1 MTQVQNKYDNIAE
14 AYRDSKQLSFRKYL
28 EEYSLFEML
37 GEVQGK
43 KVLDLACGEG
53 FYTRKVK
60 EAGAA
65 EITGVDISAEMIR
78 LAEEEERTRP
88 LGCKYLNRDVAELEI
103 AESVDIVVAMYLL
116 NYAKTKEEL
125 LRFCQVSYNA
135 LRLGGR
141 FVGVNDNVRNPP
153 KGTVSFAKY
162 GFEKEC
168 INPPTEGDVIL
179 YRLTNE
185 DGQQFEFENFFLAPE
200 TYQWAFQEA
209 GFADFEWVDLH
220 LAPVQQGNS
229 FWDEFLSNPPLTGL
243 IASKS

>member
-1 MTQVQNKYDNIAE
+1 MPQAKNEYDDIAE

-43 KVLDLACGEG
+43 RVLDLACGEG
-53 FYTRKVK
+53 FYTRKIK
-60 EAGAA
+60 QAGAA
-65 EITGVDISAEMIR
+65 GVTGVDISAEMTR
-78 LAEEEERTRP
+78 LAEEEERDRP

-103 AESVDIVVAMYLL
+103 AESVDVVVAMYLF

-125 LRFCQVSYNA
+125 LRFCQVIYNA
-135 LRLGGR
+135 LRSGGR

-168 INPPTEGDVIL
+168 TSPPKEGDVIL
-179 YRLTNE
+179 YKFVNE
-185 DGQQFEFENFFLAPE
+185 DEQQFEFKNFSSRQRPMS
-200 TYQWAFQEA
+200 
-209 GFADFEWVDLH
+209 GFSKRQDLPI
-220 LAPVQQGNS
+220 LNG
-229 FWDEFLSNPPLTGL
+229 
-243 IASKS
+243 

>member
-1 MTQVQNKYDNIAE
+1 MSQSKNEYDDIAE

-43 KVLDLACGEG
+43 NVLDLACGEG
-53 FYTRKVK
+53 FYTRKIKQV
-60 EAGAA
+60 GAA

-88 LGCKYLNRDVAELEI
+88 LGCKYLNRDVAELETV
-103 AESVDIVVAMYLL
+103 ESVDIVVAMYLL

-168 INPPTEGDVIL
+168 TSSPKEGDVIL
-179 YRLTNE
+179 YKLVNE
-185 DGQQFEFENFFLAPE
+185 DGQQFEFKNFYLAPE

-209 GFADFEWVDLH
+209 GFADFEWIDLR

-229 FWDEFLSNPPLTGL
+229 FWDEFLSDLPLIGL
-243 IASKS
+243 MASKR

>member
-1 MTQVQNKYDNIAE
+1 MPQAKNEYDDIAE

-37 GEVQGK
+37 GDVRGK
-43 KVLDLACGEG
+43 SVLDLACGEG
-53 FYTRKVK
+53 FYTRKIK
-60 EAGAA
+60 QAEAA
-65 EITGVDISAEMIR
+65 EVTGVDISAEMIR
-78 LAEEEERTRP
+78 LAEEEENARP

-103 AESVDIVVAMYLL
+103 AESVDIVAAMYLL

-125 LRFCQVSYNA
+125 LRFCRVSYNA
-135 LRLGGR
+135 LRSDGR

-153 KGTVSFAKY
+153 KGTVSYAKY
-162 GFEKEC
+162 GFKKEC

-179 YRLTNE
+179 YKLVNE
-185 DGQQFEFENFFLAPE
+185 DGQQFEFKNFYLAPE

-209 GFADFEWVDLH
+209 GFANFKWVNLY
-220 LAPVQQGNS
+220 LAPIQRGNS

-243 IASKS
+243 IASKR

>member
-1 MTQVQNKYDNIAE
+1 MAQARNEYDDIAE

-37 GEVQGK
+37 GEFQGK
-43 KVLDLACGEG
+43 SVLDLACGEG
-53 FYTRKVK
+53 FYTRKIK
-60 EAGAA
+60 QAGAA
-65 EITGVDISAEMIR
+65 EVTGVDISAEMIR
-78 LAEEEERTRP
+78 LAKEEERTRP
-88 LGCKYLNRDVAELEI
+88 LGCKYLNQDVAELEI
-103 AESVDIVVAMYLL
+103 AELIDVVVAMYLL

-135 LRLGGR
+135 MCSGGR

-162 GFEKEC
+162 GFEKEGT
-168 INPPTEGDVIL
+168 NPPTEGDVIL
-179 YRLTNE
+179 YKLVNE
-185 DGQQFEFENFFLAPE
+185 DGQQFELKNFYLAPE

-209 GFADFEWVDLH
+209 GFADFEWVDLY
-220 LAPVQQGNS
+220 LSPVQQGNP

-243 IASKS
+243 IASKR

>member
-1 MTQVQNKYDNIAE
+1 MAQAKNEYDDIAE

-37 GEVQGK
+37 GNVRGKEVI
-43 KVLDLACGEG
+43 DLACGEG
-53 FYTRKVK
+53 FYTRKIK
-60 EAGAA
+60 QAGAA
-65 EITGVDISAEMIR
+65 AVTGVDISAEMIR
-78 LAEEEERTRP
+78 LAEDEERERP
-88 LGCKYLNRDVAELEI
+88 LGCQYFNRDVAELEI
-103 AESVDIVVAMYLL
+103 AESVDVVVAMYLL
-116 NYAKTKEEL
+116 NYAKTKKEL

-135 LRLGGR
+135 LCSGGR

-168 INPPTEGDVIL
+168 VSPPKEGDVIL
-179 YRLTNE
+179 YKLVNE
-185 DGQQFEFENFFLAPE
+185 DGQHFEFKNFYLAPE

-220 LAPVQQGNS
+220 LSPVQQGNS
-229 FWDEFLSNPPLTGL
+229 FWAEFLSNPPLTGFM
-243 IASKS
+243 ASKR